1 MAYQYVLSTANLC
14 EAYTDFLNQRSVPVF
29 RTELWNFLRSLLS
42 ELKDLDR
49 IVVTGASRGKAMERR
64 LPWSPV
70 HFVGGDD
77 VGTHDLLS
85 RMNNCVAKNSGQN
98 VVKWLRKNGKLQ
110 LEVLSMPSL
119 RESVDARWTQASE
132 MEDRTEVWPPNGTC
146 SFSACERH
154 SYGTE
159 PMDKELSPNAV

>member
-1 MAYQYVLSTANLC
+1 MLPTANLC
-14 EAYTDFLNQRSVPVF
+14 EAYADSLNQRTVPVF

-42 ELKDLDR
+42 ELKDLER
-49 IVVTGASRGKAMERR
+49 IVVTGASRGKAMERK

-77 VGTHDLLS
+77 VGTCDLLT
-85 RMNNCVAKNSGQN
+85 RMNNCVAKNPSDN

-119 RESVDARWTQASE
+119 RGSVDARWTQTLE
-132 MEDRTEVWPPNGTC
+132 IEGRTEVWPPNGTC

-154 SYGTE
+154 PYGKE